1 MERTLAAAITVMM
14 AGTSIWLATAPADA
28 RPKPPAPPVDDSAT
42 IKVLPKWTYQ
52 GDGKLAVMATCSQRQ
67 DIRVVT
73 SKMLPYP
80 VDLRQAG
87 NLRINV
93 TDKTKPGKYAITVWC
108 VQKNGYV
115 DAFNMTSVKIVKHL
129 PPFKQP
135 RTPALPRHFKAAVTV
150 SSGPPVVKK
159 TSHGKK
165 THSKKTHSKKKPKK
179 GH

>member
-1 MERTLAAAITVMM
+1 MERTLTAAITVMM
-14 AGTSIWLATAPADA
+14 TGTSIWLATAPAEA
-28 RPKPPAPPVDDSAT
+28 RPKPPAPPVNYSAT
-42 IKVLPKWTYQ
+42 IKVLPRWTYQ
-52 GDGKLAVMATCSQRQ
+52 GDGKLAVTAKCSQRQ
-67 DIRVVT
+67 EIRVVT

-80 VDLRQAG
+80 VNMRQAG

-93 TDKTKPGKYAITVWC
+93 TDKTKPGKYDITVWC
-108 VQKNGYV
+108 VRKNGYV

-135 RTPALPRHFKAAVTV
+135 PTPALPRHFKAAVTV

-159 TSHGKK
+159 TSPGKK
-165 THSKKTHSKKKPKK
+165 THGKKKPRK